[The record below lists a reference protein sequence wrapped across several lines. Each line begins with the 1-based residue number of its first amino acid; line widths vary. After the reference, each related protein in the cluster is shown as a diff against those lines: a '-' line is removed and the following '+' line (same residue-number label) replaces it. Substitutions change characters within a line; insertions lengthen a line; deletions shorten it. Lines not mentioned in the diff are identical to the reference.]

1 MCVCVHVPAAP
12 MDYQDVNLTI
22 TFSPGVTL
30 RTVRVNTTD
39 DDVYE
44 DTEVF
49 IVLLSNPTE
58 LLRVVNGIASVEIMD
73 NDSEYTIQK
82 YVYWHRNRSAPGIL
96 KKKSV

>member
-22 TFSPGVTL
+22 TFPPGITL

-73 NDSEYTIQK
+73 NDSEYTYYTKI
-82 YVYWHRNRSAPGIL
+82 SIL
-96 KKKSV
+96 A

>member
-1 MCVCVHVPAAP
+1 

-22 TFSPGVTL
+22 TFSPGETL

-44 DTEVF
+44 GTEVF
-49 IVLLSNPTE
+49 VVLLSNPTE
-58 LLRVVNGIASVEIMD
+58 LLRVVNGIGSVEIMD

-82 YVYWHRNRSAPGIL
+82 YVYWHRNSSGPGIF
-96 KKKSV
+96 